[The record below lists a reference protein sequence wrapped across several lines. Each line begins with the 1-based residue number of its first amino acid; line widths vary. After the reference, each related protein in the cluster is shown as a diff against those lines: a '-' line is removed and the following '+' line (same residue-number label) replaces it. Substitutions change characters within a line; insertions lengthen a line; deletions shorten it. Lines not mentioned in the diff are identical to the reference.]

1 MSKKEEHN
9 NIINTDIEEPKKRA
23 YMRKWKQNDYINN
36 GTKIKAKNRAYYYK
50 YKFGFSSESMKKYDI
65 HLPLVAR
72 IIDNLN
78 KLKNENP
85 DLISEVLQNYTNE
98 NK

>member
-1 MSKKEEHN
+1 MEHN
-9 NIINTDIEEPKKRA
+9 NIINTDIVEPKARKYIREWKR
-23 YMRKWKQNDYINN
+23 QDYINN

-50 YKFGFSSESMKKYDI
+50 IKFGFSSESMKKYDI
-65 HLPLVAR
+65 HLPLVAK

-85 DLISEVLQNYTNE
+85 DLISEVLQNYT
-98 NK
+98 KL